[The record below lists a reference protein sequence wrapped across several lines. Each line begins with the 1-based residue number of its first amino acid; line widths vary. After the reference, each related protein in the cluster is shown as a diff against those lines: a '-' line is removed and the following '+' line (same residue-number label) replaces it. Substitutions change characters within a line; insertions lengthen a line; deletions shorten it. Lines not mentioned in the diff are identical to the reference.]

1 MAGAVR
7 DSRDIGDVAEVI
19 KSMREAFF
27 IGDTEYIR
35 HDHTWSG
42 FFVRSTHQPNNERQ
56 SAVIGP
62 DDAALGFLVL
72 TDNRSIGMHL
82 WVDLV
87 DRFEAADDNGF
98 PAEDVDFLD
107 LPGKGLPAL
116 DATEFHEEDV
126 GLRNERSAESL
137 RFVDVD
143 VLVLRVHAGG
153 ASTLLEVS
161 KNV

>member
-1 MAGAVR
+1 MVLAP
-7 DSRDIGDVAEVI
+7 D
-19 KSMREAFF
+19 EAAF
-27 IGDTEYIR
+27 
-35 HDHTWSG
+35 
-42 FFVRSTHQPNNERQ
+42 
-56 SAVIGP
+56 
-62 DDAALGFLVL
+62 GFLVL
-72 TDNRSIGMHL
+72 TDNRSNEEHLRFEAGKHL

-87 DRFEAADDNGF
+87 DRFEAAVDNGF

-143 VLVLRVHAGG
+143 ILVLRVHAGG
-153 ASTLLEVS
+153 AIDATRS
-161 KNV
+161 